1 LRQVAWAV
9 SLLALG
15 YGVAEW
21 FSSAPRFDLRQIEF
35 ARAVREVGDM
45 PVVEIFFATNRQ
57 ADSCGTHFS
66 GEAAM
71 TLSYGVAEVRIP
83 ERFRLTDVQRPE
95 IPRGES
101 ASVSASILSVRP
113 LAAAEFHRLLH
124 DSMSRTGSA
133 QATLFV
139 HGIQNSFDSAL
150 RQAGALAFGLNLRQP
165 MVLFSWTTDPGLSPS
180 AYAQCRMQVPAA
192 AQALKDFL
200 RFEGPGDFDILAHSL
215 GCKVVCQ
222 ALAEAGAGDS
232 CAKTGDSLANV
243 ILVAPD
249 VDKDDFESVV
259 LSPGMASSHHTTVYV
274 ARNDSALV
282 LSSFL
287 NGSPRAGAG
296 ISPSTHVEA
305 LFNDQGGDASRVEI
319 IDATFVNTARTSHG
333 YFYQNRAALAD
344 LQNLLRNDLPACQRQ
359 LLRHEKARHGN
370 YWIIPP

>member
-1 LRQVAWAV
+1 MAWAV

-180 AYAQCRMQVPAA
+180 AYARCRMQVPAA

-232 CAKTGDSLANV
+232 RAKTGDSLANV

-296 ISPSTHVEA
+296 ISPSTNVET